1 MYIGLGI
8 FLIVVGAIL
17 TFAID
22 ASSVGGVDLQTIGWI
37 CMIAGVLAI
46 LLSLVLTNRR
56 GVAGGG
62 YSARRV
68 SHTDPATGTQVDEVE
83 VDRDGRV

>member
-1 MYIGLGI
+1 MYIGVGI

-17 TFAID
+17 TFALNASVD
-22 ASSVGGVDLQTIGWI
+22 AVNLAMIGWI
-37 CMIAGVLAI
+37 CMAGGALAI
-46 LLSLVLTNRR
+46 LLSLVMGSRR
-56 GVAGGG
+56 GTAAGG

-68 SHTDPATGTQVDEVE
+68 SHTDPATGTKVDEVD

>member
-1 MYIGLGI
+1 MYIGVGI

-17 TFAID
+17 TFALNASVD
-22 ASSVGGVDLQTIGWI
+22 AVNLGMIGWI
-37 CMIAGVLAI
+37 CMAAGALAI
-46 LLSLVLTNRR
+46 LLSLVMGSRR

-68 SHTDPATGTQVDEVE
+68 SHTDPATGTQVDEVD
-83 VDRDGRV
+83 VDRDGRI

>member
-17 TFAID
+17 TFALN
-22 ASSVGGVDLQTIGWI
+22 ASVDTVNLEMIGWI
-37 CMIAGVLAI
+37 CMAAGALAI
-46 LLSLVLTNRR
+46 VLSLAVTRR
-56 GVAGGG
+56 ATAG

-68 SHTDPATGTQVDEVE
+68 SHTDPATGSRVDEVD
-83 VDRDGRV
+83 VDPNR

>member
-1 MYIGLGI
+1 MYIGVGI

-22 ASSVGGVDLQTIGWI
+22 TSSVSAVNLEMIGWI
-37 CMIAGVLAI
+37 CMAGGVLAI

-56 GVAGGG
+56 AGTGAG
-62 YSARRV
+62 YSSRRV

-83 VDRDGRV
+83 VDPRA

>member
-17 TFAID
+17 TFALH
-22 ASSVGGVDLQTIGWI
+22 ASIGAVDLNAVGWI

-46 LLSLVLTNRR
+46 VLSLIVTRR
-56 GVAGGG
+56 RVGGG

-68 SHTDPATGTQVDEVE
+68 SQADPATGTRVDEVD
-83 VDRDGRV
+83 VDRGL

>member
-22 ASSVGGVDLQTIGWI
+22 ASSVGGVDLTMIGWI
-37 CMIAGVLAI
+37 CMAAGALAI
-46 LLSLVLTNRR
+46 LLSLAVTRR
-56 GVAGGG
+56 NTAG

-68 SHTDPATGTQVDEVE
+68 SHTDPATGSRVDEVD
-83 VDRDGRV
+83 VDPGR